1 MKTPASHLPPGPV
14 AWTLAAFLIAALPHL
29 LAMPP
34 VLGIV
39 VFVLCGWRLLAA
51 YKRWRLPPGW
61 LRVLLTLAAI
71 TLLAVSYGGL
81 WGRRAAT
88 GLLCLMLAAKMM
100 ELSRLRDLRMVASVS
115 LFLIASQFL
124 FNERLALLIY
134 LFGGVLTAICAL
146 LRIQHLE
153 TGGPSAS
160 PGATDLARQGALMLL
175 SALPVALVL
184 FVAFPR
190 LAEPLWGLPD
200 QVMDGKTG
208 LSDSMSPGSI
218 ASLYIDDSPAFR
230 AEFNAEP
237 PPPEQRYWRGPVL
250 WHFDGDTW
258 ERAFLAS
265 RTEAPQVPPRA
276 GDYRYTVQLEPHER
290 RWLFALDYPV
300 TKPEEARISLDFQI
314 TRRHPVTTLT
324 EYSMRSNPAFTD
336 MPRLPITLRQIA
348 LGLPDDRN
356 PRTRQMARELRA
368 RFDDNRALIDHVL
381 DWLRTEPFY
390 YSLETAPLGRHGA
403 DEFLFDL
410 RRGYC
415 EYYASAFAVLMRAA
429 GIPARIVTGYQG
441 GFWQEGGQYL
451 LIRQSDAH
459 AWVEVW
465 LAGSGWTRVD
475 PTAAVSPARIES
487 GARSVA
493 GGGTG
498 LEWLRAL
505 RNRYDRL
512 QHLWNSWVLGFDAD
526 RQHRMMNFLGLP
538 GLSRTGMAFLMAGI
552 LGLVVAAL
560 AWAWLRQPA
569 RSRDP
574 VHRAWLRLIR
584 RMRRRGLGPGIGE
597 TPLAWAERI
606 APRLAQGDHLQDLAW
621 NYCRMRY
628 GDLHSEA
635 QRRRFIRASRK
646 VSTRSAVEPRRA
658 ASV

>member
-1 MKTPASHLPPGPV
+1 MKKPVSPLPLAPV
-14 AWTLAAFLIAALPHL
+14 AWTIAAFLIAAMPHL

-34 VLGIV
+34 ISSLVI
-39 VFVLCGWRLLAA
+39 FALCAWRLMAA
-51 YKRWRLPPGW
+51 HKQWQLPPGW
-61 LRVLLTLAAI
+61 LRLILTLAIIA
-71 TLLAVSYGGL
+71 LLAVSLGGL

-124 FNERLALLIY
+124 FDERLLFLVY
-134 LFGGVLTAICAL
+134 LFGGVLMAVCAL
-146 LRIQHLE
+146 LRIQQLE
-153 TGGPSAS
+153 TGGQDAPANIVSLVQQA
-160 PGATDLARQGALMLL
+160 AVMLL

-184 FVAFPR
+184 FVTFPR

-200 QVMDGKTG
+200 EVMDGKTG

-218 ASLYIDDSPAFR
+218 ADLYIDDSPAFR
-230 AEFNAEP
+230 AEFDAEP

-250 WHFDGDTW
+250 WRFDGDTW
-258 ERAFLAS
+258 KRAFLPS
-265 RTEAPQVPPRA
+265 RTQAPDVPP
-276 GDYRYTVQLEPHER
+276 GEDDFRYTVQLEPHER

-300 TKPEEARISLDFQI
+300 TKPDEARISLDFQI

-324 EYSMRSNPAFTD
+324 EYSMRSNPQFTD
-336 MPRLPITLRQIA
+336 MPRLPITLRQMA
-348 LGLPDDRN
+348 VSLPEDRN
-356 PRTRQMARELRA
+356 PRTLQMARELRE
-368 RFDDNRALIDHVL
+368 RFDDDRALIDHVL
-381 DWLRTEPFY
+381 GWLRSEPFY
-390 YSLETAPLGRHGA
+390 YSLQTAPLGRHGA

-415 EYYASAFAVLMRAA
+415 EYYASAFAVLMRGA

-451 LIRQSDAH
+451 LVRHSDAH

-475 PTAAVSPARIES
+475 PTAAVSPARIQS

-493 GGGTG
+493 GGDGS
-498 LEWLRAL
+498 LDWLRTL

-512 QHLWNSWVLGFDAD
+512 QHLWNAWVLGFDAD
-526 RQHRMMNFLGLP
+526 RQQRMMNFFGLP
-538 GLSRTGMAFLMAGI
+538 GFSRTGMAFLMAGL
-552 LGLVVAAL
+552 LGLAVLAL
-560 AWAWLRQPA
+560 AWIWLRQPA

-574 VHRAWLRLIR
+574 VHRAWLRLTR

-597 TPLAWAERI
+597 TPLAWAERV
-606 APRLAQGDHLQDLAW
+606 APGLKAGQSLRELAEL
-621 NYCRMRY
+621 YCLLRY
-628 GDLHSEA
+628 GELEDPI
-635 QRRRFIRASRK
+635 RRDRFIRAARRLRLNPGS
-646 VSTRSAVEPRRA
+646 RRA
-658 ASV
+658 SNIT